1 MDRQRHGRMQRG
13 HHPLRQFARL
23 LSEVCGKKID
33 TPHIAENDFNTEKM
47 KQNLRWSSD
56 SLGRSLPKSARSPLA
71 FSSSAAD

>member
-33 TPHIAENDFNTEKM
+33 TPHIAENDFNTEEM
-47 KQNLRWSSD
+47 KQNLRD